1 MIIVNITS
9 TERES
14 DDEELLISDI
24 HVHLFLPSSTLVT
37 LVSKFTLLCAN
48 LHTGV
53 SMLSTTKYTRSSFAN
68 VRRLAFIRDSRK
80 RINLETLILFRL
92 KRSLALNDLRRIAF
106 QLSTPH
112 PFFVIREM
120 STRNG
125 NCIPTEVVPFWLDS
139 DQPLLCGSCRCVRI
153 FLHIFLLFVSS
164 VWEWITIMCWIIP
177 SIVTAMMTQCMAC
190 IVGITTVRTR
200 SSSTTTLWV
209 SMNFKLTS
217 L

>member
-1 MIIVNITS
+1 MPDLYEINEPQCSPPPYNRYTPPSMILVNITS

-80 RINLETLILFRL
+80 RINSETLILFRL

-153 FLHIFLLFVSS
+153 FFCTHFYFLCPVF
-164 VWEWITIMCWIIP
+164 
-177 SIVTAMMTQCMAC
+177 
-190 IVGITTVRTR
+190 G
-200 SSSTTTLWV
+200 
-209 SMNFKLTS
+209 NG
-217 L
+217 